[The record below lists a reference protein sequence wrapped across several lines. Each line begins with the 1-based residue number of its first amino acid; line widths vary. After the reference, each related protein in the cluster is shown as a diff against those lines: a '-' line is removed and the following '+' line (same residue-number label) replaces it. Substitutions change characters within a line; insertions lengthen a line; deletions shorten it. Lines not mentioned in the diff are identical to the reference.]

1 MDEVKVLKNI
11 RKQVAFIHFH
21 ACGAV
26 DDYCGNCV
34 FDAGRYCLFN
44 KLKGT
49 IDEAI
54 QNMQSRKDDCHENG
68 FQDR

>member
-11 RKQVAFIHFH
+11 RKQVSFIHFY

-26 DDYCGNCV
+26 DDDCENCV
-34 FDAGRYCLFN
+34 FDAGRYCLFY
-44 KLKGT
+44 KLMGT

-54 QNMQSRKDDCHENG
+54 QNMQSRKDDGHENG
-68 FQDR
+68 F